1 MTRYLLDT
9 NVVSHFL
16 RGHPAVN
23 RAIVS
28 RAVDEICISAVTE
41 GEIRFGIALRPS
53 GSRYVAA
60 AQVFMGK
67 IEILP
72 WDHQVAAIYGP
83 LRADL
88 QRAGLVLSHM
98 DLLIAAHALAI
109 DAVLVTNDSALHR
122 LPMLDVVDWTR
133 DL

>member
-1 MTRYLLDT
+1 MTRFLPDT

-28 RAVDEICISAVTE
+28 RAVEELCISAVTE
-41 GEIRFGIALRPS
+41 GEIRFGLALRPS
-53 GSRYVAA
+53 ESRYVSAA
-60 AQVFMGK
+60 HIFMDK
-67 IEILP
+67 VEILP
-72 WDHQVAAIYGP
+72 WDRQVAGVYGQ

-98 DLLIAAHALAI
+98 DLLIAAHALAVGT
-109 DAVLVTNDSALHR
+109 VLVTNDRALHR
-122 LPMLDVVDWTR
+122 PLRPASASSSPQR
-133 DL
+133 